1 MTDLYML
8 YLEKGDKSEEFTAA
22 IESRKSLLCMSRN
35 NIMRIN

>member
-1 MTDLYML
+1 MTYLYML

-22 IESRKSLLCMSRN
+22 IENRKSLLCMSRN